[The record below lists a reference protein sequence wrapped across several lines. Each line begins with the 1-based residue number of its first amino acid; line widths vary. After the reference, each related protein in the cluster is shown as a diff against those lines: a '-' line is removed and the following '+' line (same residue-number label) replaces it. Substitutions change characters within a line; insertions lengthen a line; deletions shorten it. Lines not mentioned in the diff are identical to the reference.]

1 MRERGVRLRLGDR
14 ERRYA
19 RGARLR
25 AAAERPPPPG
35 RGVEY
40 VEQITEV
47 RVLDPYR
54 LNDGDRSRPVLLPRP
69 SKLLGRHLGIASELL
84 LPPLGLAL
92 TLLEGCPPNERPSL
106 ARYHAA
112 AEPTLPS
119 LASGEGLLLRPA
131 GSIH

>member
-1 MRERGVRLRLGDR
+1 
-14 ERRYA
+14 
-19 RGARLR
+19 
-25 AAAERPPPPG
+25 
-35 RGVEY
+35 
-40 VEQITEV
+40 
-47 RVLDPYR
+47 VLDPYR

-131 GSIH
+131 GSIHTGFMRFAIDAIFPRSRRPGASFGPASRSRRSGVPPK